1 MKAFF
6 DTNILVYAQQRGEK
20 ADRAR
25 ALLSSGGMV
34 SVQVLN
40 ELASVARKKLG
51 MSWQE
56 IAEAVADI
64 LALIDPPRTLALT
77 THLSALALARDHGI
91 GFYDALIV
99 AAAGEAGCDLLY
111 SEDLQDGRAFGGLKI
126 VNPFR

>member
-1 MKAFF
+1 VKAFF

-25 ALLSSGGMV
+25 ALLSLGGMV

-64 LALIDPPRTLALT
+64 LALIDPPQTLALT
-77 THLSALALARDHGI
+77 THLSALALARDHGV